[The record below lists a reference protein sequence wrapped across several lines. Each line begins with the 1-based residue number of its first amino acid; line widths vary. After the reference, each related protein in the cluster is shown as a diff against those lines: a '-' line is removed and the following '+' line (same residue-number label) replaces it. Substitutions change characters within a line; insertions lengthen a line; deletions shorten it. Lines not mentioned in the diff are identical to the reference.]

1 MLRIYIIGIS
11 ILIIAIIANGIV
23 IKLGI
28 KSWYDLIELLQAQG
42 SSAFEKLSVLDYIWL
57 FIAYPLILG
66 FGYWIGDKIYQAFSL
81 M

>member
-1 MLRIYIIGIS
+1 MLRIYIIGIF

-28 KSWYDLIELLQAQG
+28 KSWYDFIALIQNHG
-42 SSAFEKLSVLDYIWL
+42 NSAFEKLSVLDYAWL
-57 FIAYPLILG
+57 FMAYPLTLG

-81 M
+81 I